1 MDRLA
6 EVTPRNSSSVD
17 REMQNLKTH
26 TEVEERAED
35 VQVDSDQS
43 KFSAMLGI
51 LRKLV
56 GVSDVISLRLS
67 LPAQL
72 LDPIPNLEY
81 WNYMDR
87 PEYFV
92 AIPESDD
99 DVERMLAT
107 LAWWFSKLL
116 KHTGKVL
123 KPFNSVLG
131 EQFFCR
137 WDVARAG
144 EGRQGTAASSATDV
158 SAVGGQAVSVEYI
171 SEQVSHHPPVSAHIY
186 RCRERGIEAAGID
199 HISAKFTGLSATV
212 SAGSRCKGIF
222 VTLAKH
228 NETYVSTH
236 PTANIVGWLR
246 GSLKVQLVETSYIV
260 CAQSK
265 LATIVEFK
273 EERWFG
279 KNKDNVAGRVF
290 RYDPETQGELVPLWR
305 LKDIPKSCPTVASF
319 SGNWDRAVTVQ
330 RTDGSTAKE
339 RTLIDLSTA
348 QVAEKIVKPLAE
360 QGEMESRRV
369 WDPVAAK
376 MLLGRYAEATK
387 LKRSVEDSQRERSA
401 ARKESGQEFVP
412 ALFKPDYSSGRPE
425 LLDNAPI
432 NL

>member
-1 MDRLA
+1 
-6 EVTPRNSSSVD
+6 
-17 REMQNLKTH
+17 
-26 TEVEERAED
+26 
-35 VQVDSDQS
+35 
-43 KFSAMLGI
+43 
-51 LRKLV
+51 
-56 GVSDVISLRLS
+56 RLS

-199 HISAKFTGLSATV
+199 HISAKFTGL
-212 SAGSRCKGIF
+212 
-222 VTLAKH
+222 
-228 NETYVSTH
+228 
-236 PTANIVGWLR
+236 
-246 GSLKVQLVETSYIV
+246 
-260 CAQSK
+260 
-265 LATIVEFK
+265 
-273 EERWFG
+273 
-279 KNKDNVAGRVF
+279 
-290 RYDPETQGELVPLWR
+290 
-305 LKDIPKSCPTVASF
+305 
-319 SGNWDRAVTVQ
+319 
-330 RTDGSTAKE
+330 
-339 RTLIDLSTA
+339 
-348 QVAEKIVKPLAE
+348 
-360 QGEMESRRV
+360 
-369 WDPVAAK
+369 
-376 MLLGRYAEATK
+376 
-387 LKRSVEDSQRERSA
+387 
-401 ARKESGQEFVP
+401 
-412 ALFKPDYSSGRPE
+412 
-425 LLDNAPI
+425 
-432 NL
+432 